1 MGETATVEEETVPV
15 EEVATPVEEVATPVE
30 EPDTEVSGPV
40 EEEVE
45 EVAATGEEKSV
56 AADDVPMEVTE
67 QENVEEQIET
77 EIEAEEEPIPIAEE
91 AVPAEN
97 ASTMKGPSTLTDEL
111 IEDLIVKNQNGDM
124 TQKEFY
130 HVFLLTAQRPG
141 ILERELKIMGDRLA
155 TTERRISQLSEEAP
169 KKSEKQPE
177 PAAEPVV
184 EVAIEATE
192 ERIETIEDA
201 LDQLEEKSLLRVSSS
216 PSRKKIKGEQLVSSP
231 SQFPRKQK

>member
-1 MGETATVEEETVPV
+1 MGLSPMEEEEAVPV
-15 EEVATPVEEVATPVE
+15 EEEAIPVEEEAT
-30 EPDTEVSGPV
+30 PV

-45 EVAATGEEKSV
+45 EV

-77 EIEAEEEPIPIAEE
+77 EIEAEEEEE

-97 ASTMKGPSTLTDEL
+97 ASTNKGPSTLTDEL
-111 IEDLIVKNQNGDM
+111 IEDLILKNQNGDM

-130 HVFLLTAQRPG
+130 HVFLLTAQRSG

-155 TTERRISQLSEEAP
+155 TTERRLSQLPEEAP
-169 KKSEKQPE
+169 KKS
-177 PAAEPVV
+177 AEPVV

-192 ERIETIEDA
+192 EGIEATEERIEAIEDA
-201 LDQLEEKSLLRVSSS
+201 LEQLEEKSLLRVSSS
-216 PSRKKIKGEQLVSSP
+216 PSRKRLRVSNSSAVPRSSRVTKSRKIK
-231 SQFPRKQK
+231 

>member
-1 MGETATVEEETVPV
+1 
-15 EEVATPVEEVATPVE
+15 
-30 EPDTEVSGPV
+30 
-40 EEEVE
+40 
-45 EVAATGEEKSV
+45 
-56 AADDVPMEVTE
+56 MEVTE

-91 AVPAEN
+91 AIPTEN
-97 ASTMKGPSTLTDEL
+97 APTKKGSSTLTDEL
-111 IEDLIVKNQNGDM
+111 IEDLIIKNQNGDM

-130 HVFLLTAQRPG
+130 HVFLLTAQRSG

-155 TTERRISQLSEEAP
+155 TTERRISQLTDEAP
-169 KKSEKQPE
+169 KKS
-177 PAAEPVV
+177 AEPVV
-184 EVAIEATE
+184 EVAIEATEEGIEATE

>member
-1 MGETATVEEETVPV
+1 MGEEETVPV
-15 EEVATPVEEVATPVE
+15 EEGATPVEEETAPVE
-30 EPDTEVSGPV
+30 EEAVSVEKEATPV

-45 EVAATGEEKSV
+45 EV

-91 AVPAEN
+91 AIPTEN
-97 ASTMKGPSTLTDEL
+97 TSINKGPSTLTDEL
-111 IEDLIVKNQNGDM
+111 IEDLIIKNQNGDM

-130 HVFLLTAQRPG
+130 HVFLLTAQRSG

-155 TTERRISQLSEEAP
+155 TTERRISQLTDEAP
-169 KKSEKQPE
+169 KKS
-177 PAAEPVV
+177 AEPVV

-192 ERIETIEDA
+192 EGIEATEERIDAIEDA

-216 PSRKKIKGEQLVSSP
+216 PSRKRLRVSNSSAAPRSSRGTKSRKIQ
-231 SQFPRKQK
+231 

>member
-1 MGETATVEEETVPV
+1 MGT
-15 EEVATPVEEVATPVE
+15 
-30 EPDTEVSGPV
+30 PV

-45 EVAATGEEKSV
+45 EVT
-56 AADDVPMEVTE
+56 ADDVPMEVTE
-67 QENVEEQIET
+67 QENVEEQMET

-97 ASTMKGPSTLTDEL
+97 ASTNKGPSTLTDEL
-111 IEDLIVKNQNGDM
+111 IEDLILKNQNGDM

-130 HVFLLTAQRPG
+130 HVFLLTAQRSG

-169 KKSEKQPE
+169 KKS
-177 PAAEPVV
+177 AEPVV

-192 ERIETIEDA
+192 ERIEAIEDA
-201 LDQLEEKSLLRVSSS
+201 LEQLEEKSLLRVSSS
-216 PSRKKIKGEQLVSSP
+216 PSRKRLRVSNSSAVPRSSRGTKSRKIK
-231 SQFPRKQK
+231 